1 MENKMD
7 ILGRLFGLAS
17 STVCVDCCVTTPHI
31 DVAYTEFVET
41 AGGEDI
47 IQEMANQGVRY
58 IKTDLN
64 GVDLVIDEIDSLVR
78 KNEGEMSIQ
87 CWLRSNGDVEFI
99 ILDNKTMSLAYEQ
112 AEDMLIDLA
121 SN

>member
-31 DVAYTEFVET
+31 DAAYIEFVET
-41 AGGEDI
+41 AGGEAI

-64 GVDLVIDEIDSLVR
+64 GVDLVIDEIYSLVR
-78 KNEGEMSIQ
+78 ENEGEMSIQ
-87 CWLRSNGDVEFI
+87 CWLRSNSDVEFI
-99 ILDNKTMSLAYEQ
+99 ILDNETMSLAYEQ

>member
-17 STVCVDCCVTTPHI
+17 STVCVDCCVTIPHI
-31 DVAYTEFVET
+31 DAVYTGFVET
-41 AGGEDI
+41 DGGEAI

-78 KNEGEMSIQ
+78 ENEGEMSIQ

-99 ILDNKTMSLAYEQ
+99 ILDNETMSLAYEQ
-112 AEDMLIDLA
+112 TEDMLIDLA
-121 SN
+121 IN

>member
-17 STVCVDCCVTTPHI
+17 STVCVNCCVTTPHI
-31 DVAYTEFVET
+31 DAEYTDFVET

-64 GVDLVIDEIDSLVR
+64 GVDLVIDEIYSLVR
-78 KNEGEMSIQ
+78 ENEGEMSIQ

-99 ILDNKTMSLAYEQ
+99 ILDNEAMSLAYEQ

>member
-31 DVAYTEFVET
+31 DAAYTEFVET
-41 AGGEDI
+41 AGGEAI

-64 GVDLVIDEIDSLVR
+64 GVDLFIDEIDSLVR
-78 KNEGEMSIQ
+78 ENEGEMSIQ

-99 ILDNKTMSLAYEQ
+99 ILNNDVMSQAYSQ
-112 AEDMLIDLA
+112 AEDMLTALA

>member
-31 DVAYTEFVET
+31 DAAYTEFVET
-41 AGGEDI
+41 AGGEAI

-78 KNEGEMSIQ
+78 ENEGEMSIQ
-87 CWLRSNGDVEFI
+87 CWLHSNGDVEFI
-99 ILDNKTMSLAYEQ
+99 ILDNETMSLAYEQ

>member
-31 DVAYTEFVET
+31 DAAYAEFVET
-41 AGGEDI
+41 AGGEAI

-64 GVDLVIDEIDSLVR
+64 GIDLVIDEIYSLVR
-78 KNEGEMSIQ
+78 ENEGEMSIQ

-99 ILDNKTMSLAYEQ
+99 ILDNETMSLAYEQ
-112 AEDMLIDLA
+112 AEDILIDLA

>member
-31 DVAYTEFVET
+31 DAAYAEFVET
-41 AGGEDI
+41 DEGEAI

-64 GVDLVIDEIDSLVR
+64 GVDLVIDEIYSLVR
-78 KNEGEMSIQ
+78 ENEGEMSIQ
-87 CWLRSNGDVEFI
+87 CWLRSNGDAEFI
-99 ILDNKTMSLAYEQ
+99 ILDNETMSLAYEQ